1 MADTMITFLS
11 NPLVWFAG
19 AGFVGSL
26 LLGYIAY
33 EIVSFHYRRK
43 GYEPAVDL
51 DALQEELD
59 REFSPLSVQQAAR
72 MTP

>member
-1 MADTMITFLS
+1 MITFLS
-11 NPLVWFAG
+11 DPLNWFIGAAVVAVPLVG
-19 AGFVGSL
+19 YVG
-26 LLGYIAY
+26 Y
-33 EIVSFHYRRK
+33 EAVRFHYRRK

-59 REFSPLSVQQAAR
+59 REFAPLSVQQAAR

>member
-1 MADTMITFLS
+1 MTDILA
-11 NPLVWFAG
+11 NPQNWFIAS
-19 AGFVGSL
+19 AFVGIGGI
-26 LLGYIAY
+26 GYLAY
-33 EIVSFHYRRK
+33 EIVSFHYLRK

-51 DALQEELD
+51 DELQEELD

>member
-1 MADTMITFLS
+1 MITFLS
-11 NPLVWFAG
+11 NPMTWFAG
-19 AGFVGSL
+19 ASFIGCL

-51 DALQEELD
+51 DELQEELD
-59 REFSPLSVQQAAR
+59 REFAPLSIDQAAR

>member
-1 MADTMITFLS
+1 MIQFLS
-11 NPLVWFAG
+11 NPMTWFAG
-19 AGFVGSL
+19 AGFVGTL

-51 DALQEELD
+51 NALQDELD
-59 REFSPLSVQQAAR
+59 REFAPLSIDQAAR
-72 MTP
+72 LS